1 MTINVGGAG
10 RSMRSAGLS
19 LVEVLTAM
27 SLLVIMVGALLILTT
42 GVGKSL
48 ISITSQA
55 TYNQNAGNGIEF
67 IVDRIQLANF
77 ASNSAGGETL
87 TISVD
92 DDPDTDSNGDGITW
106 NDQDRFEQFIYQSS
120 GTNWGSASDNFIGYK
135 TNRNVAWT
143 NILVPSTVRQL
154 SSQKIFFVSNNTVW
168 INFGLLTTNQTPFSQ
183 AVEIRTK
190 AAFRNKLNFN

>member
-1 MTINVGGAG
+1 
-10 RSMRSAGLS
+10 MREAGLS
-19 LVEVLTAM
+19 LVEVFVAM
-27 SLLVIMVGALLILTT
+27 SLLVIMVGALLILST

-67 IVDRIQLANF
+67 IVDRIQLANS
-77 ASNSAGGETL
+77 ASNSSGGETL
-87 TISVD
+87 TISFD
-92 DDPDTDSNGDGITW
+92 DDPETDSNGDGITW
-106 NDQDRFEQFIYQSS
+106 NDQDHFEQFVYQSS
-120 GTNWGSASDNFIGYK
+120 GTNWGSCSDNFIGYK